1 MTEEERFLGSATPQ
15 TGTPLVHECKLYL
28 VHMKDCNDSDP
39 LYFWTKCQQQ
49 FPILALVARRVL
61 AVPATSASTERLF
74 SAGGRVCT
82 FDRTR
87 MKPKNVG
94 THTTLH
100 VWERS
105 ALGEDRR
112 TLQRLAA
119 NEKFCCLKVDDLFS
133 VTLVPGGLDDYDDD
147 EELVDDE

>member
-1 MTEEERFLGSATPQ
+1 MC
-15 TGTPLVHECKLYL
+15 ECKLYL
-28 VHMKDCNDSDP
+28 VHMKDCSDSDP
-39 LYFWTKCQQQ
+39 LYFWTKYQQQ
-49 FPILALVARRVL
+49 FPILALVARCVL

-82 FDRTR
+82 FDRAR
-87 MKPKNVG
+87 MKPRNVDIL
-94 THTTLH
+94 TTLH

-105 ALGEDRR
+105 HGALDEDRR

-133 VTLVPGGLDDYDDD
+133 VILIPGGLDDYSKSYRK
-147 EELVDDE
+147 LATFPVLYCLLFTVHF

>member
-1 MTEEERFLGSATPQ
+1 MTEEEKFLGGAAPQ
-15 TGTPLVHECKLYL
+15 TDTPLVCECKLYL

-39 LYFWTKCQQQ
+39 LYFWTKYQQQ

-82 FDRTR
+82 SDRAS
-87 MKPKNVG
+87 MKPRNVDIL
-94 THTTLH
+94 TTLH
-100 VWERS
+100 VWERI

-112 TLQRLAA
+112 TLKRLAA
-119 NEKFCCLKVDDLFS
+119 SKSFAA
-133 VTLVPGGLDDYDDD
+133 
-147 EELVDDE
+147 